1 MKLSC
6 GIVRDLLPLYLDGAA
21 GEESAEAVREHLE
34 DCEECRT
41 IHDRMKTET
50 LPCTAEE
57 REMEEVM
64 KGIRR
69 KMKMK
74 HFAAAGLAVLTVLA
88 AVGLFWLIFYRGFP
102 ADSSDVQ
109 VKIERQ
115 ESDPFV
121 VHLTLENGKAM
132 NTSSEYTWKDGLIAS
147 EVIRVYEVPATP
159 FFHQAPGCTFG
170 VPQEWLD
177 LPEPYILTIVYGDK
191 TVTYHVEDEAEK
203 LN

>member
-1 MKLSC
+1 
-6 GIVRDLLPLYLDGAA
+6 
-21 GEESAEAVREHLE
+21 
-34 DCEECRT
+34 
-41 IHDRMKTET
+41 
-50 LPCTAEE
+50 
-57 REMEEVM
+57 M